1 MSSLR
6 VQPWSRGC
14 LVTRLTGRRLLRA
27 GDELVF
33 PQIAIVRVH
42 VSAAS
47 GFPNAVAR
55 PAVGCTVTVET
66 EQPMTGS
73 ITVDV
78 DSSEPSPKFDSSF

>member
-1 MSSLR
+1 M
-6 VQPWSRGC
+6 
-14 LVTRLTGRRLLRA
+14 RA

-33 PQIAIVRVH
+33 PAIAIVRVH

-55 PAVGCTVTVET
+55 PSVGCTVTVQT